1 MFEGLFMGVLV
12 LAAPFAITIMIL
24 ELAGFTDV
32 I

>member
-1 MFEGLFMGVLV
+1 MFEAIFMSVLV

-24 ELAGFTDV
+24 ELTGFTDV